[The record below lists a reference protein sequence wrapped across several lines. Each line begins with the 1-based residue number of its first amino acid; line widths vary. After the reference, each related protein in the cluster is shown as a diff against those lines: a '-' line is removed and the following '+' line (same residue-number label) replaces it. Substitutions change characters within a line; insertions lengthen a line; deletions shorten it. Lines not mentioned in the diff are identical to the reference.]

1 MSDKKISDE
10 DIGVIDI
17 ILTLIPFK
25 RVIILSTVILSIISI
40 IYSLMLTPIYH
51 SKVVMFPLDDQNN
64 QSPLSGMTGT
74 LGGLASLAGISTG
87 GDSIKVDNAIA
98 ILKSRTFIQSFI
110 EEQNIMPILFPDNWK
125 SDEPPSSWLA
135 YEKFEKLMDISKD
148 PKTGIIEVSFSWTDP
163 KIAAQWA
170 NNIIDKL
177 NNHLKLTAIEES
189 ERSVAYLEQQL
200 PKTSLKAAELVLYSL
215 IETETKK
222 IMIANSRE
230 QYLFKIIDKA
240 IPAERRTSPVRRVI
254 VMVGTILGFFIGII
268 IALVTI
274 VYKNYNRDKVIT

>member
-1 MSDKKISDE
+1 
-10 DIGVIDI
+10 
-17 ILTLIPFK
+17 
-25 RVIILSTVILSIISI
+25 
-40 IYSLMLTPIYH
+40 
-51 SKVVMFPLDDQNN
+51 MFPLDDQSN
-64 QSPLSGMTGT
+64 QSPLSGMTAS
-74 LGGLASLAGISTG
+74 LGGLASLAGISNDG
-87 GDSIKVDNAIA
+87 NSLKVDNAIA

-110 EEQNIMPILFPDNWK
+110 ADQDIMPILFPDNWE
-125 SDEPPSSWLA
+125 SEEPPSFWLA
-135 YEKFEKLMDISKD
+135 YEKFERLMDISKD
-148 PKTGIIEVSFSWTDP
+148 PKTGIIEVSFSWNDP

-177 NNHLKLTAIEES
+177 NNHLKITAIEES

-215 IETETKK
+215 IETETRK
-222 IMIANSRE
+222 IMVANSRE

>member
-40 IYSLMLTPIYH
+40 IYSLILTPIYH
-51 SKVVMFPLDDQNN
+51 SKVVMFPLDDQSN
-64 QSPLSGMTGT
+64 QSPLSGMTAS
-74 LGGLASLAGISTG
+74 LGGLASLAGISNDG
-87 GDSIKVDNAIA
+87 NSLKVDNAIA

-110 EEQNIMPILFPDNWK
+110 ADQDIMPILFPDNWE
-125 SDEPPSSWLA
+125 SEEPPSFWLA
-135 YEKFEKLMDISKD
+135 YEKFERLMDISKD
-148 PKTGIIEVSFSWTDP
+148 PKTGIIEVSFSWNDP

-177 NNHLKLTAIEES
+177 NNHLKITAIEES

-215 IETETKK
+215 IETETRK
-222 IMIANSRE
+222 IMVANSRE